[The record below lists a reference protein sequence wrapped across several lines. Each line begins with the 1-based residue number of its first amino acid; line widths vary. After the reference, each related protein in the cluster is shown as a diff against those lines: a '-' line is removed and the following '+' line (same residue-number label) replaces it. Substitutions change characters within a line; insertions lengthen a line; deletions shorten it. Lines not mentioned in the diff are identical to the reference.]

1 MAIKTFENCKELH
14 DWVGKEVAVTSWLTV
29 TQERI
34 NDFAKASGDYQW
46 IHVDPERAAKSPFGA
61 TIAHGFLTMSLLSHF
76 IYEATE
82 IKSVKMGI
90 NYGLNRLRFITPVK
104 VNSDIRARFTLA
116 AVEDLKDGVQTVW
129 NVVVEIKGVE
139 KPAMIAEWV
148 TRRHE

>member
-1 MAIKTFENCKELH
+1 MRRFAHLADLQALVGQELGSS
-14 DWVGKEVAVTSWLTV
+14 DWIAVD
-29 TQERI
+29 QQRI
-34 NDFAKASGDYQW
+34 DRFAEATGDRQW
-46 IHVDPERAAKSPFGA
+46 IHVDPVRAAAGPFGA

-104 VNSDIRARFTLA
+104 VNSNIRARFTLG

-129 NVVVEIKGVE
+129 NVIVEIKDVE